1 MSETDSRLVEFAL
14 GLLEASACQALE
26 RELAAS
32 SELRRELDQVQE
44 ALGQVALAAEPLR
57 PSQRIRELVLASLDP
72 GARFEGFGERVA
84 ALFDLSVQR
93 ARAILAG
100 LDDVAGDAWEAGS
113 VPGIRLLH
121 LDGGPRVA
129 AADCGL
135 VHLEA
140 GLRFPPHRHKG
151 DEWSLVLAG
160 RAQEDSGRFWEP
172 GDILHEPPGS
182 VHGFRALGDE
192 PFVFAVV
199 LHEGIE
205 EIAD

>member
-1 MSETDSRLVEFAL
+1 MSENDSRLIEFAL
-14 GLLEASACQALE
+14 GQLEAPACQALE

-32 SELRRELDQVQE
+32 SELRRQLDQVQE
-44 ALGQVALAAEPLR
+44 ALAQVALAAEPQR

-72 GARFEGFGERVA
+72 RARFEGFVERVA

-93 ARAILAG
+93 AREILAA
-100 LDDVAGDAWEAGS
+100 LDDVAGEAWEAGS
-113 VPGIRLLH
+113 VPGSRLFH
-121 LDGGPRVA
+121 LDGGPGVA

-135 VHLEA
+135 VHIEA
-140 GLRFPPHRHKG
+140 ELSFPPHRHKG

-172 GDILHEPPGS
+172 GDILYKPPGS
-182 VHGFRALGDE
+182 VHGFCALGDE

-205 EIAD
+205 ALDD